1 MIRNMGTTDRSV
13 RIVLGVAAVLVSWWL
28 GFGSLGGILLLVL
41 AGVMLVTAAVGY
53 CPTYQL
59 LNVSTHPTP
68 HRISKSEAKV
78 ATHH

>member
-1 MIRNMGTTDRSV
+1 MGTTDRSV
-13 RIVLGVAAVLVSWWL
+13 RAVLGVAAVLVSWWI

-59 LNVSTHPTP
+59 LHVSTYPTP

-78 ATHH
+78 AVHH